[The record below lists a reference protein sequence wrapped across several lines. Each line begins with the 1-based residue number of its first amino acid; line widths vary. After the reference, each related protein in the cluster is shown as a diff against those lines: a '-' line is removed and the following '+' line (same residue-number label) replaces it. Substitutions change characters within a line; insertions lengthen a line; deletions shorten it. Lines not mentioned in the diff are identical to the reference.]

1 MIEIQKQIEIE
12 FLKEKTYTE
21 INDMFRE
28 LNTKLND
35 AKKEAEELRNAMVIV
50 KENSLNP
57 AHTMTMLGLE
67 ETVDANYNLAVKVL
81 GH

>member
-1 MIEIQKQIEIE
+1 MMEFQKIMEIE

-28 LNTKLND
+28 LSSKLD
-35 AKKEAEELRNAMVIV
+35 SAKKETEKFRDAMIIV

-67 ETVDANYNLAVKVL
+67 ETVDANYNLAIATL